1 MCGVI
6 QKYRQH
12 DHHLC
17 GTRQNTR
24 VAWARCPSASSRD
37 CRVTVAWRSRA
48 RPAEDCALNKSNY
61 FSQIATPPVVSRLL
75 GRELYDGKGQLTV
88 EAHVLCIIRNE
99 EKNVCSAVISS
110 HREPRDDSVGD
121 LAINGNDRR
130 NHSVQM
136 ALDWITEPLSMML
149 KGFEPAD
156 QAGVDKVLSDFF
168 MARFLERQ
176 DRTRK
181 EQEKEQ
187 EQATEPVRD
196 PTPPPPAPANK
207 KGGGKA
213 GTGKKSN
220 VAEKPLPS
228 PEPPAIVVPGSMA
241 IGSVSLVVAKAA
253 ALLKTVPLYEHIR
266 SLGSHQSLKNVEMPI
281 PMVTLLNCGKTS
293 PGKLNLVE
301 EVIVIP
307 VAGQRVR
314 QIVEMVLELQKEIAK
329 ILNATSKTGHAF
341 NTTSDSGGLVMGC
354 DRPEQVL
361 DLITE
366 ACSNLRLE
374 LGNKICLA
382 INCSAHELM
391 DYPKGK
397 YGIISGNPKSPDELV
412 DIYEDLTSKYPA
424 ITALIDPFRKE
435 DQEQWEKLNS
445 VLRPTCS
452 LYCDG
457 TYAPTDPYSLERMPS
472 PAWARGF
479 VLKQTNQTTVTDLIR
494 ITQQLEGIVT
504 ILGTTSG
511 EPCCDT
517 LSDLAVGL
525 GVNFVKLGGLNHG
538 ERLTKY
544 NRLISIEEELSQ
556 RGILGSKEEPESSH
570 PLAAAD

>member
-1 MCGVI
+1 MSYHRPTKEEREFNELKKRAAEYYMCNGVV
-6 QKYRQH
+6 QK
-12 DHHLC
+12 L
-17 GTRQNTR
+17 
-24 VAWARCPSASSRD
+24 
-37 CRVTVAWRSRA
+37 
-48 RPAEDCALNKSNY
+48 EDALNIMFMDNPPDIYGYLSNY

-207 KGGGKA
+207 KGGA

-314 QIVEMVLELQKEIAK
+314 QLPFFKDTFHKV
-329 ILNATSKTGHAF
+329 HAF

-494 ITQQLEGIVT
+494 ITQQLEG
-504 ILGTTSG
+504 
-511 EPCCDT
+511 
-517 LSDLAVGL
+517 L

-556 RGILGSKEEPESSH
+556 RGILATLLVSQAPTGQQVE
-570 PLAAAD
+570 LVR